1 MDLISLRAALFVGA
15 AVVLVAVPWPG
26 LGRRL
31 LLLAA
36 NLAFLWAFD
45 PLAPAIFLAV
55 SLLGWFAAR
64 RAAAGASVGELILLG
79 APLLLPLFLPKLPW
93 LGGGGAAADA
103 EAAGA
108 SGVSNV
114 VGARMAM
121 FIGASYFTLRALH
134 VVLDARRHR
143 RLHLGLFDFLVYNSF
158 FPMTVAGPI
167 ERADH
172 FALSYERL
180 GRATREDWAAGLTRI
195 FQGLLKKVVLGGI
208 ALAWAAPITGFG
220 SGPFSASSSGQAW
233 LALYAI
239 TLYAYFDFAGYS
251 DMAVGLGYLFGIRIP
266 QNFNSP
272 YKSKNIAEFW
282 RRWHISLSSWLRDY
296 LFQPLGGLFGSKW
309 QQAWNLLVTMSLGGL
324 WHGASWTF
332 VIWGVYHGLLLAAY
346 GTVGR
351 GWDRLPVIA
360 RQAGTFLAVLIG
372 WVIFRATDLTMARV
386 MLEKMFFF
394 QPGFSVVAAAALV
407 LVLGIAGWLAHA
419 GPNSFELKHEWG
431 AGATVALAALFALSL
446 LTVYGA
452 QASPF
457 LYFQF

>member
-1 MDLISLRAALFVGA
+1 VDLISLRAALFVGA

-26 LGRRL
+26 PGRRL

-45 PLAPAIFLAV
+45 PLAPAIFVAV

-143 RLHLGLFDFLVYNSF
+143 RVHLGLFDFLVYNSF

-251 DMAVGLGYLFGIRIP
+251 DMSIGVARLMGLRLAENFDNPYLRP
-266 QNFNSP
+266 S
-272 YKSKNIAEFW
+272 IAEFW
-282 RRWHISLSSWLRDY
+282 RGWHLSLSFWIRDY
-296 LFQPLGGLFGSKW
+296 LFLPMCGRTASALRPHAAALGSMTLC
-309 QQAWNLLVTMSLGGL
+309 GL
-324 WHGASWTF
+324 WHAPNPGW
-332 VIWGVYHGLLLAAY
+332 VLWGLLHGAGLSVHQAWTVWLRKRFALKKRLAASI
-346 GTVGR
+346 
-351 GWDRLPVIA
+351 PV
-360 RQAGTFLAVLIG
+360 R
-372 WVIFRATDLTMARV
+372 
-386 MLEKMFFF
+386 
-394 QPGFSVVAAAALV
+394 VVATALTF
-407 LVLGIAGWLAHA
+407 H
-419 GPNSFELKHEWG
+419 F
-431 AGATVALAALFALSL
+431 VALTWVFVAIDPWRLAPSVRYLGVLFGLN
-446 LTVYGA
+446 
-452 QASPF
+452 
-457 LYFQF
+457 